1 MIPFLGC
8 ELTPLQAQVLFYLLV
23 MAFIVNGII
32 IAKVKDE

>member
-23 MAFIVNGII
+23 IAIIVTGLLIREVW
-32 IAKVKDE
+32 K